1 MAAFLAFL
9 YSAGERSQLVLKK
22 KKNNF
27 FWVYSKRKWL
37 KLIKPPL
44 EWKCVPSCKREKDQA
59 LVSWEVV
66 QAQYFGKKHCLNLS
80 VGRFFELKFIEH
92 VLNLLQSEKDKIFSK
107 NFFLSVQTSGCLSET
122 SLLLSL
128 RCIYE
133 HQRVCYIPSLPENES
148 LWLNISLCT
157 KVFYSWKLSGFVLFP
172 LPFSLSL
179 PFCKRRLLL
188 TNQMGW
194 FAQLWA
200 LFCL

>member
-1 MAAFLAFL
+1 MGLQQKEVIKTDKASLRVEMCAILQEGKGPGFGELGGC
-9 YSAGERSQLVLKK
+9 AGTVFWEEALSEPLCREV
-22 KKNNF
+22 
-27 FWVYSKRKWL
+27 FWVEVHWTCPKSAS
-37 KLIKPPL
+37 
-44 EWKCVPSCKREKDQA
+44 V
-59 LVSWEVV
+59 WER
-66 QAQYFGKKHCLNLS
+66 QDFQQEL
-80 VGRFFELKFIEH
+80 FF
-92 VLNLLQSEKDKIFSK
+92 
-107 NFFLSVQTSGCLSET
+107 SVQTSGCLSET